1 MDVVGH
7 QAPREQRDSMLG
19 HLLPQRGDVESPV
32 VIGEEDVLAVVP
44 PFG

>member
-1 MDVVGH
+1 
-7 QAPREQRDSMLG
+7 MLG